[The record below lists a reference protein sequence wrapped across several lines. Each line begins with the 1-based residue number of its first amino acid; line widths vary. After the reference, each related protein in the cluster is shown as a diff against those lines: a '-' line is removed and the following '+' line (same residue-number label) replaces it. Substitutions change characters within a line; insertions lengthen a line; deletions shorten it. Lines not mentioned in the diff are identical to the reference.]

1 MCHEHTMIPGPC
13 YKCAGPHIIPDTVF
27 KRSEVTID
35 SSCLCPE
42 AEAEFN
48 GKVAMVLEFWMETDC
63 KEILAPKDF
72 NFAEMPAVAIQ
83 TACTVYAALAVYPK
97 SGETLSRV
105 LEASKE
111 ILRQARHA
119 ADEILERGTY
129 QEKDRL
135 LSSVQRLTQ
144 QNLTYVMAELKP
156 IEEMRSIIRAQASQL
171 LHEIR
176 QKLEVSLDDAEKA
189 LSQISPVTHL
199 SDMLWEQVG
208 AEIKML
214 QTSIDLRNQDVG
226 TEMEQATT
234 EFDFKTIPG
243 IKVY

>member
-1 MCHEHTMIPGPC
+1 MIPGPC

-144 QNLTYVMAELKP
+144 DLPK
-156 IEEMRSIIRAQASQL
+156 SKL
-171 LHEIR
+171 L
-176 QKLEVSLDDAEKA
+176 
-189 LSQISPVTHL
+189 
-199 SDMLWEQVG
+199 
-208 AEIKML
+208 
-214 QTSIDLRNQDVG
+214 
-226 TEMEQATT
+226 
-234 EFDFKTIPG
+234 
-243 IKVY
+243 